1 MPQRIGDA
9 ERDRAA
15 DYLREHM
22 SVGRLSQDE
31 FDERVT
37 AALQARTAADLE
49 PLFSDLPAPK
59 PGQDVAVAGQRSWP
73 AYQPTRRARRRQPG
87 VRGALAMPSS
97 SSANLWGTIAAVSWV
112 VWMIPNFVFGWHLWW
127 LVFIPIVLSS
137 IAGQQKEELKRR
149 EELWQKQQHP
159 QLPPGSPTDPPP
171 PDVSAKSSSDR
182 FVSG

>member
-1 MPQRIGDA
+1 MSEPVPQRIGDA

-22 SVGRLSQDE
+22 SVGRLSQEE

-49 PLFSDLPAPK
+49 PLFGDLPAPR
-59 PGQDVAVAGQRSWP
+59 PGQDVAVAGSAPWP
-73 AYQPTRRARRRQPG
+73 TYQPPASSVTPPA
-87 VRGALAMPSS
+87 ALAMPSS
-97 SSANLWGTIAAVSWV
+97 SSANLWSMIAGISWV
-112 VWMIPNFVFGWHLWW
+112 VWVVPNFVFGWHLWW

-149 EELWQKQQHP
+149 EKLWREQQQ
-159 QLPPGSPTDPPP
+159 QLPPGSPSGPPT
-171 PDVSAKSSSDR
+171 S
-182 FVSG
+182 

>member
-49 PLFSDLPAPK
+49 PLFSDLPAPR
-59 PGQDVAVAGQRSWP
+59 PGQDVAVAGGAPWP
-73 AYQPTRRARRRQPG
+73 TYQPLAGPVTPPPTS
-87 VRGALAMPSS
+87 GAALTMPSS
-97 SSANLWGTIAAVSWV
+97 DSANMWGAIAAVSWV
-112 VWMIPNFVFGWHLWW
+112 VWMIPNFIFGWHLWW
-127 LVFIPIVLSS
+127 LVFIPIMLSS
-137 IAGQQKEELKRR
+137 IAGQRKEELKRR
-149 EELWQKQQHP
+149 EKLWRKQQNP
-159 QLPPGSPTDPPP
+159 QLPPGSQTDPP
-171 PDVSAKSSSDR
+171 SS
-182 FVSG
+182 

>member
-1 MPQRIGDA
+1 VSDLLPKRIGDA

-59 PGQDVAVAGQRSWP
+59 PGQDVAVAGGAPWP
-73 AYQPTRRARRRQPG
+73 TYQPLAAQATTSSTPAVVPMPDSTLANVLAAASGIAWVLFILNWAIGPG
-87 VRGALAMPSS
+87 V
-97 SSANLWGTIAAVSWV
+97 
-112 VWMIPNFVFGWHLWW
+112 WW
-127 LVFIPIVLSS
+127 FVFIPILLSS
-137 IAGQQKEELKRR
+137 LAGKQRQELHRR
-149 EELWQKQQHP
+149 EALWQKQQP
-159 QLPPGSPTDPPP
+159 QLPPGSPTDPP
-171 PDVSAKSSSDR
+171 R
-182 FVSG
+182 